1 MHQHFRVTKKTEE
14 VNMTIQ
20 NSKTLST
27 VAKPKKE
34 VYISLNLDEIA
45 TLEKL
50 GFRERWAYIVLK
62 RMANFKSA
70 VVGEFGKQS
79 LSYTA
84 ISELIKAPPGVQGR
98 GEGRIDD
105 TQARDFILRME
116 AVGLVSGIGRRK
128 NGGLRFELPLS
139 PIGRTKAAPI
149 APCAGQMLNI
159 FPDEIELEIADSPA
173 LAKHTQALPP
183 SQSVMTS
190 QELKNISTDEAAD
203 PSGDGAAS
211 DRAFGATP
219 CRAEGA
225 APFRENPG
233 PVAGAPATL
242 SAEQIHDALAGS
254 WTFTETSTPEAWRLY
269 CSWAESGITLDDLH
283 AAMIG
288 VEEADGGGDATPAKL
303 SPKLWPVVVDRGL
316 GRLSA

>member
-1 MHQHFRVTKKTEE
+1 MTRQTNKTA
-14 VNMTIQ
+14 
-20 NSKTLST
+20 ST
-27 VAKPKKE
+27 PTKPKKE

-45 TLEKL
+45 ALEKL
-50 GFRERWAYIVLK
+50 GFRERWAYIALK
-62 RMANFKSA
+62 RMASFKTGT
-70 VVGEFGKQS
+70 VGEWGRTQ

-84 ISELIKAPPGVQGR
+84 IAGLIKAPPGVQGR

-116 AVGLVSGIGRRK
+116 AVGLVSGIGKRK
-128 NGGLRFELPLS
+128 NGGLRFDLPMS
-139 PIGRTKAAPI
+139 PIDRNKAAPI

-159 FPDEIELEIADSPA
+159 FPDEIEPEIADSPE
-173 LAKHTQALPP
+173 LATHAEALPP

-190 QELKNISTDEAAD
+190 QELKNNTDEVAD

-225 APFRENPG
+225 APARENP

-242 SAEQIHDALAGS
+242 TAQQIHDALADS
-254 WTFTETSTPEAWRLY
+254 WTFTETDTLEAWQLY
-269 CSWAESGITLDDLH
+269 ASWAGNISLDDLH
-283 AAMIG
+283 AAMTS
-288 VEEADGGGDATPAKL
+288 VEEREDNPGPTPADL
-303 SPKLWPVVVDRGL
+303 NPRLWPMVVDSTF
-316 GRLSA
+316 GRLSP